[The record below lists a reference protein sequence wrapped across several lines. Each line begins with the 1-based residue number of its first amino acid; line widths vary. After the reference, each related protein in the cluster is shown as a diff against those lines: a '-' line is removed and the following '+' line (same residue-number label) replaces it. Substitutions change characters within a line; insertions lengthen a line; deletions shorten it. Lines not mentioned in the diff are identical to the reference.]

1 MKTIFIRDTLVDIQ
15 NRIRRLRKWSEY
27 KKCVG
32 YNGKEYMKRV
42 ENIVN
47 DYVCHLGIKSKIKL
61 KVGTDY
67 QVLYDFVNYSYII
80 EVPDSKILNAVCD
93 EKEFLEMATNI
104 AHEISHIYNEDSK
117 YFHCF
122 DGFFKACGVKEFII
136 SCVLK
141 ETRAD
146 IFSMNL
152 VTSVYGGYDYNWFVN
167 GQHYS
172 NSGYL
177 DSGTRLFIVL
187 NYQVYDGILIRY
199 LFENIFEKD
208 NYMCQADYQMT
219 MLSKI
224 KVIRGKERWVQKL
237 ICV

>member
-1 MKTIFIRDTLVDIQ
+1 MKKFRRRAFRLTL
-15 NRIRRLRKWSEY
+15 WSEY
-27 KKCVG
+27 KKKQKG
-32 YNGKEYMKRV
+32 YSLCYMNNV
-42 ENIVN
+42 EKIVR
-47 DYVCHLGIKSKIKL
+47 DYIHFTGIKSRIELLVGKNY
-61 KVGTDY
+61 KVHYFDSE
-67 QVLYDFVNYSYII
+67 YSI
-80 EVPDSKILNAVCD
+80 EVPEIFIKEAVCD

-104 AHEISHIYNEDSK
+104 AHEFSHIYNEDSR
-117 YFHCF
+117 YFNCF
-122 DGFFKACGVKEFII
+122 DGFYKECGKKEFII

-167 GQHYS
+167 GEHYS
-172 NSGYL
+172 YSGYL

-187 NYQVYDGILIRY
+187 NYQVYDGRLIRY

-237 ICV
+237 IIG